1 MGSQVTTK
9 RGDTGTTV
17 LISGERESKS
27 HPILECC
34 GQLDTLRAGTALCRQ
49 SLLAMK
55 DPQSQSAA
63 GFLNWLIH
71 ALFLVGSQ
79 CNDPLNRHPEYRHR
93 DLTQADLDRLEEYQA
108 AFESEVKLP
117 RSFIASATNRVSA
130 ELDLL
135 CTQVRTFERSLIR
148 LKEAVPD
155 FQAETLVAFTNR
167 LSDSIYMLARFMER
181 GEYAP
186 VDYGVLDTDG

>member
-1 MGSQVTTK
+1 MDSQVTTK
-9 RGDTGTTV
+9 RGDAGTTV
-17 LISGERESKS
+17 LISGDRESKS

-49 SLLAMK
+49 SLLSLDDA
-55 DPQSQSAA
+55 QAQSAA
-63 GFLNWLIH
+63 DFLNWLIH

-93 DLTQADLDRLEEYQA
+93 DLTQEDLQRLEAYQA
-108 AFESEVKLP
+108 AFEAEVKLP
-117 RSFIASATNRVSA
+117 RSFIAFATTRVSA
-130 ELDLL
+130 ELDVL

-148 LKEAVPD
+148 LKEAVPE
-155 FQAETLVAFTNR
+155 FQAEILIAFTNR

-181 GEYAP
+181 GKYAP
-186 VDYGVLDTDG
+186 VDYGVLDTRE